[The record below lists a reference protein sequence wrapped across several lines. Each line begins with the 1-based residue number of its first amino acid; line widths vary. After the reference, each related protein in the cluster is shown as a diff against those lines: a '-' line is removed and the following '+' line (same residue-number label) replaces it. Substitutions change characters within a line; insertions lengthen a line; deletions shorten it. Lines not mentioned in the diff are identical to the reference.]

1 MTHLIM
7 AVNSGSSSLKFEL
20 FSMPAERTLAKGL
33 FERLGSGSAVFTLR
47 AGERRQQ
54 SEVALN
60 DHQQAADY
68 LLDTLL
74 QQGVVDSLERIDG
87 VGHRV
92 AHGGERFRDSAP
104 IDDDALVEIEKLSA
118 LAPIHNPVNAR
129 GIRAFLRRLPHAVT
143 VGVFDTAYHQTI
155 SEAGYLYPLPY
166 RYYQDYGIRRYGFH
180 GTSHKYVAETCAGL
194 LGRQDLRIIS
204 CHLGNGASVCAIDGG
219 RSVATS
225 MGFTPL
231 AGLMMGT
238 RCGDIDPSIPAFI
251 AERENKSAQQLLEI
265 MNNASGL
272 LGVSGISNDC
282 RDIVSAA
289 ESGHHRAA
297 LALTMFTDRIR
308 SVIGAYATEMDGVD
322 VVIFTAGIGENAAGI
337 RRQVCRN
344 LGFLGIRL
352 DDNKNERH
360 LTFIQQ
366 DGAPVIVAVIPTNEE
381 LMIARDVMRVGLMLP
396 KEVQHVG

>member
-7 AVNSGSSSLKFEL
+7 AVNAGSSSLKFEL
-20 FSMPAERTLAKGL
+20 FAMPEEITLAKGL
-33 FERLGSGSAVFTLR
+33 FERLGSGSARFTLR
-47 AGERRQQ
+47 ADGGKHQAD
-54 SEVALN
+54 VALN
-60 DHQQAADY
+60 DHQQAAEY

-74 QQGVVDSLERIDG
+74 QRGIVDSLAHIDG

-92 AHGGERFRDSAP
+92 AHGGEYFKDSAP
-104 IDDDALVEIEKLSA
+104 IDAAALEEIDALGA
-118 LAPIHNPVNAR
+118 LAPIHNPVNAK
-129 GIRAFLRRLPHAVT
+129 GIRAFQRRLPHAVC
-143 VGVFDTAYHQTI
+143 VGVFDTSFHQTI

-166 RYYQDYGIRRYGFH
+166 RYYHDYGIRRYGFH
-180 GTSHKYVAETCAGL
+180 GTSHKYIAETCAGL
-194 LGRQDLRIIS
+194 LGRRDLRIIS
-204 CHLGNGASVCAIDGG
+204 CHLGNGASICAINGG

-238 RCGDIDPSIPAFI
+238 RCGDIDPSIVPFI
-251 AERENKSAQQLLEI
+251 ALRENKSAQQLLEI

-289 ESGHHRAA
+289 ESGNHRATLA
-297 LALTMFTDRIR
+297 LAMFTDRIR
-308 SVIGAYATEMDGVD
+308 SAIGAYATEMDGVD

-337 RRQVCRN
+337 RRQICRN
-344 LGFLGIRL
+344 LAFLGIRV
-352 DDNKNERH
+352 DENKNERH
-360 LTFIQQ
+360 ATFIQQ

-381 LMIARDVMRVGLMLP
+381 LMIARDVMRVGLAQP

>member
-20 FSMPAERTLAKGL
+20 FSMPEEITLAKGL
-33 FERLGSGSAVFTLR
+33 FERLGTGSAAFTLR
-47 AGERRQQ
+47 AGAGKQQ
-54 SEVALN
+54 ANVALDN
-60 DHQQAADY
+60 HQQAAEH

-74 QQGVVDSLERIDG
+74 QSGIVASLAQIDG

-92 AHGGERFRDSAP
+92 AHGGEFFKDSAV
-104 IDDDALVEIEKLSA
+104 IDDAALDEIERLGA

-129 GIRAFLRRLPHAVT
+129 GIRAFQRRLPHAVA
-143 VGVFDTAYHQTI
+143 VGVFDTSFHQTI
-155 SEAGYLYPLPY
+155 NEAGYLYPLPY

-180 GTSHKYVAETCAGL
+180 GTSHKYVAEACAGL
-194 LGRQDLRIIS
+194 LGRRDLRIIS

-238 RCGDIDPSIPAFI
+238 RCGDIDPSILPFI
-251 AERENKSAQQLLEI
+251 SEHDHKSAQQLLEI

-289 ESGHHRAA
+289 ESGNHRAA
-297 LALTMFTDRIR
+297 LALAMFTDRIR
-308 SVIGAYATEMDGVD
+308 AVIGAYATVMDGVD
-322 VVIFTAGIGENAAGI
+322 VVIFTAGIGENSAGI
-337 RRQVCRN
+337 RREVCRN

-352 DDNKNERH
+352 DDNKNKRH
-360 LTFIQQ
+360 ATFIQQ
-366 DGAPVIVAVIPTNEE
+366 EGAPVMVTVIPTNEE
-381 LMIARDVMRVGLMLP
+381 LMIARDVMRVGLAP
-396 KEVQHVG
+396 TQEVQHVG